1 MRVNYSYVSFFLVLV
16 IWCLGSCKYDKHEEL
31 YGSNT
36 CDTAVIKYEDIRP
49 QFEQD
54 CFGCHIAGN
63 GTGVEFY
70 DYSTLKN
77 YAQKRRSLLIGVT
90 NHTLGSPMPKGGG
103 KWAECRVN
111 KLKAWINQGM
121 KKR

>member
-1 MRVNYSYVSFFLVLV
+1 MRFISTYLSFFLVLV
-16 IWCLGSCKYDKHEEL
+16 LGGFCSCKYDKQDEL

-36 CDTAVIKYEDIRP
+36 CDTAIVHYEDIRL

-54 CFGCHIAGN
+54 CFSCHLAGN
-63 GTGVEFY
+63 STGVEFY
-70 DYSTLKN
+70 DYSSLKK
-77 YAQKRRSLLIGVT
+77 YAEQRKSLLIGVT
-90 NHTLGSPMPKGGG
+90 NHTLGSPMPKGGE

-121 KKR
+121 KER